1 MSDNDTAIIDTNKKD
16 NTNTTVS
23 KEVLE
28 DSDDNRKRSLSF
40 NILFF
45 IVVVLAIT
53 TAYYYSVLWL
63 IIKLH
68 LIDTM
73 SNDIKIITLVSGV
86 GCSFYI
92 GLLLLKKFDNKGE
105 Y

>member
-1 MSDNDTAIIDTNKKD
+1 MSDNDTTIIDTNKKD

-23 KEVLE
+23 DEVL
-28 DSDDNRKRSLSF
+28 DDNVRKRSLSF
-40 NILFF
+40 KVLLF

-92 GLLLLKKFDNKGE
+92 GLLLLKKFDNRGE

>member
-1 MSDNDTAIIDTNKKD
+1 MSDNDTTIIDTNKKD

-23 KEVLE
+23 DEVL
-28 DSDDNRKRSLSF
+28 DDNVRKRSLSF
-40 NILFF
+40 KVLLF

-63 IIKLH
+63 IIKLQ

-73 SNDIKIITLVSGV
+73 SNDIKISTLVSGV

-92 GLLLLKKFDNKGE
+92 GLILLKKFDNKGE

>member
-1 MSDNDTAIIDTNKKD
+1 MSDNDTTIIDTNKKD

-23 KEVLE
+23 DEVL
-28 DSDDNRKRSLSF
+28 DDNDRKRSLSF
-40 NILFF
+40 KVLLF

-92 GLLLLKKFDNKGE
+92 GLILLKKFDNKGE

>member
-1 MSDNDTAIIDTNKKD
+1 MSDNDTTIIDTNKKD
-16 NTNTTVS
+16 NTNSTVS
-23 KEVLE
+23 DEVL
-28 DSDDNRKRSLSF
+28 DDNVRKRSLSF
-40 NILFF
+40 KVLLF

-73 SNDIKIITLVSGV
+73 SNDIKVITLVSGV

>member
-1 MSDNDTAIIDTNKKD
+1 MSDNDTTIIDTNKKD
-16 NTNTTVS
+16 ITNTTVS
-23 KEVLE
+23 DEAL
-28 DSDDNRKRSLSF
+28 DDNDKNRSLSF
-40 NILFF
+40 KILLF
-45 IVVVLAIT
+45 IVVVLTVT

-73 SNDIKIITLVSGV
+73 SNDIKFITLVSGI

-92 GLLLLKKFDNKGE
+92 GLLLLKKFDNRGE

>member
-1 MSDNDTAIIDTNKKD
+1 MSDNDTTIIDTNKKD

-23 KEVLE
+23 DEVL
-28 DSDDNRKRSLSF
+28 DDNDKKRSLSF
-40 NILFF
+40 KVLLF

-73 SNDIKIITLVSGV
+73 SNDIKVLTLVSGV

>member
-1 MSDNDTAIIDTNKKD
+1 MSDNDTTIIDTNKKD

-23 KEVLE
+23 DEVL
-28 DSDDNRKRSLSF
+28 DDNVRKRSLSF
-40 NILFF
+40 KVLLF

-92 GLLLLKKFDNKGE
+92 GLILLKKFDNKGE

>member
-1 MSDNDTAIIDTNKKD
+1 MSDNDTTIIDTNKKD

-23 KEVLE
+23 DEVL
-28 DSDDNRKRSLSF
+28 DDNDRKRSLSF
-40 NILFF
+40 KILLF

-92 GLLLLKKFDNKGE
+92 GLILLKKFDNSQE